1 MFIKIR
7 MIYYITD
14 SKIKHIILEYL
25 FINKEYIINTDK
37 VNAEIIKK
45 CNDYNKADSK
55 YIIGFGTYTFKMFED
70 KEFTVYYYEEHTPKG
85 LERNVEYFTR
95 LTINT
100 DDHSTITKIMKEA
113 QKNYITENTIFISD
127 QYGDWLKYSTIP
139 ARDLK
144 TVYINNK
151 IKDKII
157 SDIGNFINSEDEYNR
172 FGIPYKL
179 TFLLTGIPGSGKTS
193 LIKAICK
200 KFKFNLH
207 MLSFSKKFDNNSLIH
222 AVKNIEDKSILL
234 IEDIDCLFNKREST
248 DDTML
253 SFSNLLNVLDG
264 LLYKHG
270 SIIFLTT
277 NHPEK
282 LDHALI
288 RIGRIDNIF
297 ELNYPSKNDIKNL
310 FFDLINNDIDE
321 FNLFYDYINDTK
333 ICMSGIVNFLF
344 KYRKNWSSHIDELLN
359 TNNYITRILGNE
371 NKNLLFS

>member
-1 MFIKIR
+1 

-25 FINKEYIINTDK
+25 FLNRGYIINTEDK
-37 VNAEIIKK
+37 INGEIIKK
-45 CNDYNKADSK
+45 CNEYDKADSK
-55 YIIGFGTYTFKMFED
+55 YLIGFGAYVFKMFED
-70 KEFTVYYYEEHTPKG
+70 RIFTVNYFEEDTPKG
-85 LERNVEYFTR
+85 LDRNVEYFTR
-95 LTINT
+95 LTITT
-100 DDHSTITKIMKEA
+100 DEHSTITKIMKEA
-113 QKNYITENTIFISD
+113 QKNHITENTIFISD
-127 QYGDWLKYSTIP
+127 QYGDWLKYNTIQI
-139 ARDLK
+139 RDLN
-144 TVYINNK
+144 TVYINKK
-151 IKDKII
+151 IKDKLI
-157 SDIGNFINSEDEYNR
+157 SDIENFVNSEDEYNR

-200 KFKFNLH
+200 KFKFNLY

-222 AVKNIEDKSILL
+222 AIKNIESESILL
-234 IEDIDCLFNKREST
+234 IEDIDCLFNKRTST
-248 DDTML
+248 DDTMI

-264 LLYKHG
+264 ILYKHG

-310 FFDLINNDIDE
+310 FFDLIKNDNNE
-321 FNLFYDYINDTK
+321 FDLFYDYINDTK
-333 ICMSGIVNFLF
+333 ICMSAIVNFLF
-344 KYRKNWSSHIDELLN
+344 KHRKDWSSHIDELLN
-359 TNNYITRILGNE
+359 TNNLITRILGNE